1 MLDKLKT
8 ELVKAMKNKDKE
20 RVSVLRLMNVKLSEK
35 VKEDGGKADLVAVLD
50 SMIKER
56 MKTIETVKETR
67 PDMAE
72 AEQYEINVISEF
84 LPKRMSMEEI
94 EPIAAKAIVNL
105 KATSMRDMGKVIG
118 SLKSE
123 LGDNAKPSDIAQ
135 VVKELLT

>member
-35 VKEDGGKADLVAVLD
+35 VKEDGDKADLVTVLD